1 MSMRIAVIGA
11 GNVGGGLGAALSRAG
26 HSIVYGVRDVSSDK
40 ARAALAASPDS
51 TVTSPRDAVA
61 GADVVIFTPRP
72 EAIRSTAAEMPRLDG
87 VVLIDAM
94 NRFGGDPSRS
104 TSDDL
109 LELFPGARVVKA
121 FNTIGFE
128 NLTTAG
134 ERTSPAAMF
143 VAGDD
148 AEAKGVAMRLA
159 TELGFRAEDAGPLS
173 NAKPLEEMAKV
184 WLALSKEHGRQVGF
198 AISDG

>member
-1 MSMRIAVIGA
+1 MRIAVIGA
-11 GNVGGGLGAALSRAG
+11 GNVGGGLGAALSRTG
-26 HSIVYGVRDVSSDK
+26 HSIVYGVRDASSDK
-40 ARAALAASPDS
+40 VRAALGASQGSSVATPAE
-51 TVTSPRDAVA
+51 AVA
-61 GADVVIFTPRP
+61 GVDVVVFTLRP
-72 EAIRSTAAEMPRLDG
+72 DAVPPTAAEMPSLHG
-87 VVLIDAM
+87 VMVIDAM
-94 NRFGGDPSRS
+94 NRLGGDPAKS

-128 NLTTAG
+128 NLTTAR

-148 AEAKGVAMRLA
+148 VEAKAIAMRLA

-173 NAKPLEEMAKV
+173 NAKPLEEMVKI
-184 WLALSKEHGRQVGF
+184 WLALSKQHGRQIGF

>member
-1 MSMRIAVIGA
+1 MRIAVIGA
-11 GNVGGGLGAALSRAG
+11 GSVGGGLGAALSRAG
-26 HSIVYGVRDVSSDK
+26 HSIVYGVRDPASEKV
-40 ARAALAASPDS
+40 RAALDS
-51 TVTSPRDAVA
+51 TAGSTAVLPREAVA
-61 GADVVIFTPRP
+61 GADVVVFTLRP
-72 EAIRSTAAEMPRLDG
+72 DALRPTAAEMPPLDG

-94 NRFGGDPSRS
+94 NRFGGDPAKS

-134 ERTSPAAMF
+134 ERTTRAAMF

>member
-1 MSMRIAVIGA
+1 MANPTCRPCSFDSASHTFAISSRGFAFESGPASSARKPSSVASRIATPFA
-11 GNVGGGLGAALSRAG
+11 SASSPATNMAA
-26 HSIVYGVRDVSSDK
+26 
-40 ARAALAASPDS
+40 
-51 TVTSPRDAVA
+51 
-61 GADVVIFTPRP
+61 
-72 EAIRSTAAEMPRLDG
+72 G
-87 VVLIDAM
+87 VVRSPAVV
-94 NRFGGDPSRS
+94 RFSKPIALNAFTTRAPGNSS
-104 TSDDL
+104 SDDL

-121 FNTIGFE
+121 FNAIGFE

-134 ERTSPAAMF
+134 ERTTPAAMF